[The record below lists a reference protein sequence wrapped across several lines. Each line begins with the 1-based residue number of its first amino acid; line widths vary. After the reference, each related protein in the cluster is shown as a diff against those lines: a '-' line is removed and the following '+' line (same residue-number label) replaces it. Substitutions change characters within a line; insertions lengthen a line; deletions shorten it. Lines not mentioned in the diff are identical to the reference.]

1 MEAVTLEKEYCVE
14 MQSISKHF
22 GGVQALKNVDFRLRR
37 GEVRALLGENGAGK
51 STLMKILAGAVSADS
66 GIIEIDGK
74 PATIRSPKDS
84 RDLGVSI
91 IYQEFVLAPQLSV
104 AENIFLDRLSEK
116 SGIVNW
122 KKINAAA
129 KKLLME
135 MGFDMID
142 PRKQVGSMPVAYQQ
156 IVEIC
161 KSLSQDAH
169 ILILDEPTAVLTF
182 GEIERLFGIVKKL
195 KDCGWGIIYISH
207 RLEEVF
213 QICDTA
219 TILKDG
225 EFVGEYDVN
234 TLTKRE
240 LVNLMVGRTMSNYY
254 PARDHNIGKTVLSVS
269 HLAAGSSVKD
279 VSFYVRAGEVLGIS
293 GLVGAGRTESM
304 RAIFGIDKIDSGEI
318 LLNGKSVRFS
328 SPDAAVKAG
337 IGFLPEDRKNEGVV
351 LSQSIRFNTTLSNI
365 GSFSRFGI
373 NSYSKERKI
382 AEELLTKLHTKY
394 GGLEDPVS
402 SLSGGNQQKVALA
415 KWLAANCQVIILDEP
430 TRGVDV
436 GAKSE
441 IYSIINSLAQ
451 DGAAVIMISSE
462 MEEIINMCDRAVV
475 MRQGIVTGE
484 LDKKELNEQGLI
496 ALAMGVA

>member
-1 MEAVTLEKEYCVE
+1 
-14 MQSISKHF
+14 
-22 GGVQALKNVDFRLRR
+22 
-37 GEVRALLGENGAGK
+37 
-51 STLMKILAGAVSADS
+51 
-66 GIIEIDGK
+66 
-74 PATIRSPKDS
+74 
-84 RDLGVSI
+84 
-91 IYQEFVLAPQLSV
+91 
-104 AENIFLDRLSEK
+104 
-116 SGIVNW
+116 
-122 KKINAAA
+122 
-129 KKLLME
+129 
-135 MGFDMID
+135 
-142 PRKQVGSMPVAYQQ
+142 
-156 IVEIC
+156 
-161 KSLSQDAH
+161 
-169 ILILDEPTAVLTF
+169 
-182 GEIERLFGIVKKL
+182 
-195 KDCGWGIIYISH
+195 
-207 RLEEVF
+207 
-213 QICDTA
+213 
-219 TILKDG
+219 
-225 EFVGEYDVN
+225 
-234 TLTKRE
+234 
-240 LVNLMVGRTMSNYY
+240 MVGRTMSNYY

>member
-1 MEAVTLEKEYCVE
+1 MEKEYCVE

-37 GEVRALLGENGAGK
+37 GEVRALLAENGAGN

>member
-1 MEAVTLEKEYCVE
+1 MEKEYCVE

-240 LVNLMVGRTMSNYY
+240 LVNLMVGMTMSNYY

>member
-1 MEAVTLEKEYCVE
+1 MEKEYCVE
-14 MQSISKHF
+14 MQSISKRF

-161 KSLSQDAH
+161 KSLSRDAH

>member
-1 MEAVTLEKEYCVE
+1 MEKEYCVE

-430 TRGVDV
+430 TRGGDV

>member
-1 MEAVTLEKEYCVE
+1 MEKEYCVE

-225 EFVGEYDVN
+225 EFVAEYDVN

>member
-1 MEAVTLEKEYCVE
+1 MEKEYCVE

-66 GIIEIDGK
+66 GIIKIDGK

-351 LSQSIRFNTTLSNI
+351 LSQSIRFNTTLSSI

>member
-1 MEAVTLEKEYCVE
+1 MEKEYCVE

-66 GIIEIDGK
+66 GIIMIDGK

>member
-1 MEAVTLEKEYCVE
+1 MEKEYCVE

-66 GIIEIDGK
+66 GTIEIDGK

>member
-1 MEAVTLEKEYCVE
+1 MEKEYCVE

-382 AEELLTKLHTKY
+382 AEELLTKLHAKY

>member
-1 MEAVTLEKEYCVE
+1 MEKEYCVE

-142 PRKQVGSMPVAYQQ
+142 PRKQIGSMPVAYQQ

>member
-1 MEAVTLEKEYCVE
+1 MEKEYCVE

-156 IVEIC
+156 VVEIC

>member
-1 MEAVTLEKEYCVE
+1 MEKEYCVE

-195 KDCGWGIIYISH
+195 KDCGWGIIYNSH

>member
-1 MEAVTLEKEYCVE
+1 
-14 MQSISKHF
+14 
-22 GGVQALKNVDFRLRR
+22 
-37 GEVRALLGENGAGK
+37 
-51 STLMKILAGAVSADS
+51 MKILAGAVSADS

-142 PRKQVGSMPVAYQQ
+142 PRKQIGSMPVAYQQ

>member
-1 MEAVTLEKEYCVE
+1 MEKEYCVE

-91 IYQEFVLAPQLSV
+91 IYQEFVLVPQLSV

>member
-1 MEAVTLEKEYCVE
+1 
-14 MQSISKHF
+14 
-22 GGVQALKNVDFRLRR
+22 
-37 GEVRALLGENGAGK
+37 
-51 STLMKILAGAVSADS
+51 MKILAGAVSADS

-129 KKLLME
+129 KKLLKE

>member
-1 MEAVTLEKEYCVE
+1 MDAVTLEKEYCVE

>member
-14 MQSISKHF
+14 MQSISKRF

-234 TLTKRE
+234 MLTKRE

>member
-1 MEAVTLEKEYCVE
+1 
-14 MQSISKHF
+14 
-22 GGVQALKNVDFRLRR
+22 
-37 GEVRALLGENGAGK
+37 
-51 STLMKILAGAVSADS
+51 MKILAGAVSADS

>member
-1 MEAVTLEKEYCVE
+1 MEKEYCVE

-328 SPDAAVKAG
+328 PPDAAVKAG

>member
-1 MEAVTLEKEYCVE
+1 MEKEYCVE

-254 PARDHNIGKTVLSVS
+254 PAREHNIGKTVLSVS

>member
-1 MEAVTLEKEYCVE
+1 M
-14 MQSISKHF
+14 
-22 GGVQALKNVDFRLRR
+22 
-37 GEVRALLGENGAGK
+37 
-51 STLMKILAGAVSADS
+51 
-66 GIIEIDGK
+66 
-74 PATIRSPKDS
+74 
-84 RDLGVSI
+84 
-91 IYQEFVLAPQLSV
+91 LSV

-279 VSFYVRAGEVLGIS
+279 VSFYVRAGEVLGTAVS
-293 GLVGAGRTESM
+293 LVQDEPKACVQFSVL
-304 RAIFGIDKIDSGEI
+304 I
-318 LLNGKSVRFS
+318 KS
-328 SPDAAVKAG
+328 
-337 IGFLPEDRKNEGVV
+337 
-351 LSQSIRFNTTLSNI
+351 
-365 GSFSRFGI
+365 
-373 NSYSKERKI
+373 I
-382 AEELLTKLHTKY
+382 AEKFF
-394 GGLEDPVS
+394 
-402 SLSGGNQQKVALA
+402 
-415 KWLAANCQVIILDEP
+415 
-430 TRGVDV
+430 
-436 GAKSE
+436 
-441 IYSIINSLAQ
+441 
-451 DGAAVIMISSE
+451 
-462 MEEIINMCDRAVV
+462 
-475 MRQGIVTGE
+475 
-484 LDKKELNEQGLI
+484 
-496 ALAMGVA
+496 

>member
-1 MEAVTLEKEYCVE
+1 MEKEYCVE

-484 LDKKELNEQGLI
+484 LDKKELNEQALI

>member
-1 MEAVTLEKEYCVE
+1 MEKEYCVE

-161 KSLSQDAH
+161 KSLSQNAH

>member
-1 MEAVTLEKEYCVE
+1 MEKEYCVE
-14 MQSISKHF
+14 MQSISKRF

-234 TLTKRE
+234 MLTKRE

>member
-1 MEAVTLEKEYCVE
+1 
-14 MQSISKHF
+14 
-22 GGVQALKNVDFRLRR
+22 
-37 GEVRALLGENGAGK
+37 
-51 STLMKILAGAVSADS
+51 MKILAGAVSADS

-240 LVNLMVGRTMSNYY
+240 LVNLMVGRTMNNYY

>member
-1 MEAVTLEKEYCVE
+1 MEKEYCVE

-441 IYSIINSLAQ
+441 IYSIINSLTQ

>member
-1 MEAVTLEKEYCVE
+1 LEKEYCVE

>member
-1 MEAVTLEKEYCVE
+1 MEKEYCVE

-37 GEVRALLGENGAGK
+37 GEGRALLGENGAGK

>member
-1 MEAVTLEKEYCVE
+1 MEKEYCVE

-462 MEEIINMCDRAVV
+462 MEEIKKH
-475 MRQGIVTGE
+475 TT
-484 LDKKELNEQGLI
+484 DKQREENNSGGLK
-496 ALAMGVA
+496 

>member
-1 MEAVTLEKEYCVE
+1 MEKEYCVE

-304 RAIFGIDKIDSGEI
+304 RAVFGIDKIDSGEI

>member
-1 MEAVTLEKEYCVE
+1 MEKEYCVE

-328 SPDAAVKAG
+328 SPNAAVKAG

>member
-1 MEAVTLEKEYCVE
+1 MEKEYCVE

-129 KKLLME
+129 KKLLKE

>member
-1 MEAVTLEKEYCVE
+1 MEKEYCVE

-240 LVNLMVGRTMSNYY
+240 LVNLMVGRTMNNYY

>member
-1 MEAVTLEKEYCVE
+1 MEKEYCVE

-304 RAIFGIDKIDSGEI
+304 RAIFGIDKIDSAEI